1 MIVPPIVGANEGF
14 DIILKIIFPM
24 LVTSCHIFCVT
35 DDTAELLP
43 AQYRLCKLSNQFPV
57 IRL

>member
-14 DIILKIIFPM
+14 DIILKIIFPL

-35 DDTAELLP
+35 DTAEFLP
-43 AQYRLCKLSNQFPV
+43 AQYRL
-57 IRL
+57 